1 MHQQRRLSPAP
12 SSPCPRIQ
20 QQSNRMQFL
29 QPQYIVPQQPQ
40 YTQQPIVLK
49 TEELRPVQQLNHQ
62 SRERDKENLNPK
74 AFQSGRLLSQHD
86 TPQHSQRS
94 LQQIPIGAF
103 PSSTTNEAQI
113 KQLREEMLKMFE
125 FSRKDFEL
133 VKTELEQS
141 KQELVEQ
148 KKINKTFVAQI
159 EALNQQL
166 VQDQEITKQ
175 LKHEIEE
182 LKKTQG
188 QQTSEIVL
196 FSGIKQEIIIELK
209 SYFDNQFKLQN
220 TQQQSQPQQQITLDT
235 YDTYIKKYE
244 QFNKQ
249 VNDYLLNR
257 KLPDNQYNDTIES
270 DNSSNQIKDKES
282 PVRFLNQE
290 DQQIILT
297 KEDMDRYKMS
307 IIHENENEEDEII
320 YQVDENGY
328 VMNQDGNHLV
338 DNYGRLIQLSEKD
351 IEYFK
356 SKNQLDEIK

>member
-1 MHQQRRLSPAP
+1 
-12 SSPCPRIQ
+12 
-20 QQSNRMQFL
+20 MQFL
-29 QPQYIVPQQPQ
+29 QPQYVVPQQPQ
-40 YTQQPIVLK
+40 YCQQPIVLK
-49 TEELRPVQQLNHQ
+49 TEELRPVQQLHHQ
-62 SRERDKENLNPK
+62 SREREKENLNPK

-94 LQQIPIGAF
+94 LQQIPVGAF
-103 PSSTTNEAQI
+103 SSQTSTEAQV

-148 KKINKTFVAQI
+148 KKMNKTFVAQI
-159 EALNQQL
+159 EGLNQQL
-166 VQDQEITKQ
+166 VQEQEKTKQ

-182 LKKTQG
+182 LQKTQG
-188 QQTSEIVL
+188 QQISEL
-196 FSGIKQEIIIELK
+196 ARYSEIKQEIIVEIKE
-209 SYFDNQFKLQN
+209 YFDTQLKLQS
-220 TQQQSQPQQQITLDT
+220 TQQQPQPQQQITLDT

-257 KLPDNQYNDTIES
+257 KLPDNQYNDTIEQ
-270 DNSSNQIKDKES
+270 DNSNLMKDKES

>member
-29 QPQYIVPQQPQ
+29 QPQYVVPQQPQ
-40 YTQQPIVLK
+40 YCQQPIVLK
-49 TEELRPVQQLNHQ
+49 TEELRPVQQQHHQ
-62 SRERDKENLNPK
+62 SREREKENLNPK
-74 AFQSGRLLSQHD
+74 AFQSGRLLSQYD
-86 TPQHSQRS
+86 TPQQSQRS
-94 LQQIPIGAF
+94 LQQIPVGAF
-103 PSSTTNEAQI
+103 PTQPSNESQI
-113 KQLREEMLKMFE
+113 KQLKEEMLKMFE

-133 VKTELEQS
+133 LKAELEQT
-141 KQELVEQ
+141 KQDLLEQ
-148 KKINKTFVAQI
+148 KKMNKTFITQI
-159 EALNQQL
+159 ESLNQQL
-166 VQDQEITKQ
+166 VQEQEQAIKLKNQIDELQKDQIKQ
-175 LKHEIEE
+175 NNDIALY
-182 LKKTQG
+182 
-188 QQTSEIVL
+188 
-196 FSGIKQEIIIELK
+196 SGIKQDIIIELQA
-209 SYFDNQFKLQN
+209 YFDNQLKLQS
-220 TQQQSQPQQQITLDT
+220 TQQQQPQQQITLDT

-257 KLPDNQYNDTIES
+257 KLPDNQYNDVIES
-270 DNSSNQIKDKES
+270 DNSNLIKEKES
-282 PVRFLNQE
+282 PVKLLNQE
-290 DQQIILT
+290 EQQIIFT

-338 DNYGRLIQLSEKD
+338 DNFGRLIQLSDKD

>member
-29 QPQYIVPQQPQ
+29 QPQYVVPQQPQ
-40 YTQQPIVLK
+40 QYCQQPIVLK
-49 TEELRPVQQLNHQ
+49 TEELRPVLQQHHQ

-74 AFQSGRLLSQHD
+74 SFQSGRLISQHD

-103 PSSTTNEAQI
+103 QSQTSNEAQI

-133 VKTELEQS
+133 VKLELDQS
-141 KQELVEQ
+141 KQDLIEQ
-148 KKINKTFVAQI
+148 KQINKTFTTQL
-159 EALNQQL
+159 EALNLQL
-166 VQDQEITKQ
+166 VQEQELTKK
-175 LKHEIEE
+175 LKLEIDE
-182 LKKTQG
+182 LKKIQL
-188 QQTSEIVL
+188 QQTHQL
-196 FSGIKQEIIIELK
+196 TFYSGIKQEITQELQQ
-209 SYFDNQFKLQN
+209 YVDNQLKLQS
-220 TQQQSQPQQQITLDT
+220 TQSQQPQSQITLDT

-257 KLPDNQYNDTIES
+257 KLPDNQYNDTIDQ
-270 DNSSNQIKDKES
+270 DNCDLIKEKES
-282 PVRFLNQE
+282 PVRLLNQE
-290 DQQIILT
+290 EQQIILT
-297 KEDMDRYKMS
+297 KEDMERYKMS

-338 DNYGRLIQLSEKD
+338 DNYGRLIQLSDKD